1 MEKNK
6 FINKISSLLFY
17 ISILT
22 FILAFNFAHNPPGG
36 WTQQYMPNLNGRSI
50 TDITFTDS
58 LNGYA
63 TTTVSSGY

>member
-22 FILAFNFAHNPPGG
+22 FIIPFNSAHNPP
-36 WTQQYMPNLNGRSI
+36 WVVSAVSAEYRWK
-50 TDITFTDS
+50 TDLRHFLS
-58 LNGYA
+58 
-63 TTTVSSGY
+63 